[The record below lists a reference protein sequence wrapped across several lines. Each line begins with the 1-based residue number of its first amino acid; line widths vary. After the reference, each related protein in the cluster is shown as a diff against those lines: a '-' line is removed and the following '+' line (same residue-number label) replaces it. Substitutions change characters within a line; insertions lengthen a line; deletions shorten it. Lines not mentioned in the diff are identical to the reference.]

1 MADEADILNA
11 DIEIADA
18 FIHVANEKLESGI
31 HPLAISAAMVHA
43 AANFS
48 AFSYAHGTQGTLDE
62 KRIIE
67 EFHQLLIGYDDHH
80 RQGLAKAQGEQQ
92 QKSSLERFVDQVK
105 EDQ

>member
-11 DIEIADA
+11 NIEIADA
-18 FIHVANEKLESGI
+18 FIHVANEKLESGL

-48 AFSYAHGTQGTLDE
+48 AFSYAHGSMGPVDE

-67 EFHQLLIGYDDHH
+67 EFHQLLLGYDDHH
-80 RQGLAKAQGEQQ
+80 RQRLAQSQGEQQ
-92 QKSSLERFVDQVK
+92 QKSSLERFVDRVK
-105 EDQ
+105 EEQ